1 MAEDN
6 KRTKGAQMNVGIGEE
21 SDAGGGKAAYPTS
34 LGQGNLQI
42 NREFQEKDVI
52 KRAKDLDMP
61 YVNIGKMPLNPDFIK
76 MIDLESAVAAR
87 IIPFYRIGKTVRVA
101 IDDPN
106 NPKTVEAIKVLE
118 GKGYTVSKNLAS
130 NSGMDEGLAAYQN
143 ARKYKKIEVVKK
155 VATENIKTYEKEIA
169 DLAKLSEKLGK
180 VTAEEALNMLNLGAM
195 KTGASDMHLEPD
207 EKSVKVRLRID
218 GMLHPAFEMK
228 HEIFNRI
235 AEQIKYQS
243 RMRLN
248 VMTVPQDGRYDFTF
262 NDQQI
267 DVRVSTIWTPY
278 GESFVC
284 RFLIN
289 GGESLEF
296 EELGFQGND
305 LAKIQNAVKISHGM
319 ILVTGPT
326 GSGKTTTLYSILKKI
341 KTPQNNI
348 ITLEDPIEYHIDGVT
363 QSQIDE
369 KNGYDFADG
378 LRAILRHDPNVIMI
392 GEIRDLETAEAA
404 AQASL
409 TGHVLLTT
417 LHTNSAMES
426 FPRLTNMGLPAF
438 MVAPSIHTII
448 AQRLVRKIC
457 PKCSK
462 MEAISDSEAKE
473 FNDAMIEL
481 NSINPQAFVTAPS
494 KVARVYGCD
503 FCSQTGYKGRMV
515 ISEIVHVNEQM
526 KTLILNKK
534 SSVELIEAARKNG
547 LTTMREDGY
556 FKVAKGLTTFE
567 EVHRVTNFSI

>member
-61 YVNIGKMPLNPDFIK
+61 YVNIGKMPLNPDFVK

-130 NSGMDEGLAAYQN
+130 NSGMDEGLASYQN

-228 HEIFNRI
+228 PEIFNRI

-243 RMRLN
+243 KMRLN

-341 KTPQNNI
+341 K
-348 ITLEDPIEYHIDGVT
+348 
-363 QSQIDE
+363 
-369 KNGYDFADG
+369 
-378 LRAILRHDPNVIMI
+378 
-392 GEIRDLETAEAA
+392 
-404 AQASL
+404 
-409 TGHVLLTT
+409 
-417 LHTNSAMES
+417 
-426 FPRLTNMGLPAF
+426 
-438 MVAPSIHTII
+438 
-448 AQRLVRKIC
+448 
-457 PKCSK
+457 
-462 MEAISDSEAKE
+462 
-473 FNDAMIEL
+473 
-481 NSINPQAFVTAPS
+481 
-494 KVARVYGCD
+494 
-503 FCSQTGYKGRMV
+503 
-515 ISEIVHVNEQM
+515 
-526 KTLILNKK
+526 
-534 SSVELIEAARKNG
+534 
-547 LTTMREDGY
+547 
-556 FKVAKGLTTFE
+556 
-567 EVHRVTNFSI
+567 